1 MSKIAVIYWTST
13 GNTKAMA
20 EAIAKGARDRGAEVT
35 LSQVSEIS
43 SDEAAQFD
51 KLALGC
57 SAMGNEVLDDMDFL
71 PFYEALEPKL
81 AGKKTALFGSYGWGD
96 GEWMRDWQEKVLNAN
111 ADIFNNEGLIICETP
126 DDEGLEQCR
135 KFGGDFAVY

>member
-20 EAIAKGARDRGAEVT
+20 EAIAKGAEDSGAKVT
-35 LSQVSEIS
+35 LSEVTEIS
-43 SDEAAQFD
+43 AGKAAQYD

-71 PFYEALEPKL
+71 PFYEALEPML

-96 GEWMRDWQEKVLNAN
+96 GEWMRDWQEKVKKAN
-111 ADIFNNEGLIICETP
+111 ADIFKSEGLIICETP
-126 DDEGLEQCR
+126 DDEGLERCR
-135 KFGGDFAVY
+135 KFGSAFAVY